1 METTVIYATEYRD
14 VPLSQLNES
23 KTNPRRV
30 FDDAAL
36 NELAASIRS
45 QGVLSPLLVRPLTEN
60 GFEIVA
66 GARRYRAAQMA
77 EISTVP
83 VRIVNLSD
91 AEALAAQLVENLIR
105 AEIHPMEEAEGF
117 ARLLA
122 LEEPKYSIE
131 QIAARVGKQP
141 SFVASRLK
149 LVDLV
154 PAAVDAFYA
163 NEIGV
168 GHAVLLA
175 KLPGDVQQQALSA
188 CFKEAYNNGA
198 KPARILLPVRNL
210 QFWIE
215 SNVLLVLKDA
225 PFDKRDAQLVP
236 TAGSCADCRKRTG
249 HNKLLFGDDLGRQG
263 DRCTD
268 PGCYNAKLAAHVA
281 KTVAAKPQLVQISTA
296 YGGQKEGSPVLPRNK
311 YTAIHDDKPESKD
324 EAKRPEFKV
333 CKFTA
338 DAIITEGSGVG
349 TIQKVCANPACPVHH
364 PKKQTS
370 AGSGNDAK
378 WKAEQEKRRK
388 EEAIANATGLRILSA
403 ISAAVPVRLMKR
415 DLLFVAE
422 RLVNLLDE
430 NRAAILAR
438 QHGIKKVK
446 ENESIGK
453 LFTAFL
459 RRTDEGTMGR
469 AVVESV
475 VLLTASRGDASHVLR
490 ETAELYKV
498 DVAAITAT
506 VKQEF
511 AAKEKA
517 KTAKP
522 TGKKATVK
530 SPAKAQSKP
539 VKKSVAA

>member
-1 METTVIYATEYRD
+1 METTVINATEYREL
-14 VPLSQLNES
+14 PLSLLTES
-23 KTNPRRV
+23 KSNPRRV

-36 NELAASIRS
+36 KELAASIRS

-77 EISTVP
+77 ETATVP
-83 VRIVNLSD
+83 VRIVHLSD

-131 QIAARVGKQP
+131 QIGARVGKSP
-141 SFVASRLK
+141 AFIASRLK

-154 PAAVDAFYA
+154 PATVEAFYA

-168 GHAVLLA
+168 GHALLLA
-175 KLPGDVQQQALSA
+175 KLPADQQQQALSA
-188 CFKEAYNNGA
+188 CFKEVCNSTQ
-198 KPARILLPVRNL
+198 KPARVLLPVRNL

-236 TAGSCADCRKRTG
+236 TAGSCADCAKRTG

-263 DRCTD
+263 DRCVD
-268 PGCYNAKLAAHVA
+268 PGCYQAKVSAHVA
-281 KTVAAKPQLVQISTA
+281 KTIATKPQLIQISTA

-311 YTAIHDDKPESKD
+311 YAAIRDDQPKSKD

-333 CKFTA
+333 CKFAT

-349 TIQKVCANPACPVHH
+349 SIQKVCANPACPVHH

-370 AGSGNDAK
+370 VGTSDAQFK
-378 WKAEQEKRRK
+378 VEQEKRRR
-388 EEAIANATGLRILSA
+388 EEAIANTTGLRVLSA

-422 RLVNLLDE
+422 RLANLLDE
-430 NRAAILAR
+430 NRCAILAK
-438 QHGIKKVK
+438 QHGIKKAK
-446 ENESIGK
+446 ESESIGK

-459 RRTDEGTMGR
+459 RRAEESTLGR

-475 VLLTASRGDASHVLR
+475 ILLTASRGNAAHVLR
-490 ETAELYKV
+490 ESAEAYKV
-498 DVAAITAT
+498 DVATITSK
-506 VKQEF
+506 VKMEF
-511 AAKEKA
+511 AEKEKA
-517 KTAKP
+517 KAAKKAVLKPSAKASAGTAKR
-522 TGKKATVK
+522 
-530 SPAKAQSKP
+530 
-539 VKKSVAA
+539 VAA

>member
-1 METTVIYATEYRD
+1 METTVINASEYRD
-14 VPLSQLNES
+14 LPLSQLNES

-30 FDDAAL
+30 FEESAL
-36 NELAASIRS
+36 KELADSIRS

-77 EISTVP
+77 ESATVP
-83 VRIVNLSD
+83 VRIVHLSD

-141 SFVASRLK
+141 SFVAARLK

-154 PAAVDAFYA
+154 PVAVDAFYA

-168 GHAVLLA
+168 GHALLLA
-175 KLPGDVQQQALSA
+175 KLPADQQEQALSA
-188 CFKEAYNNGA
+188 CFKEVYNGSQNA
-198 KPARILLPVRNL
+198 ARILLPVRNL

-236 TAGSCADCRKRTG
+236 TAGSCADCPKRTG
-249 HNKLLFGDDLGRQG
+249 HNKLLFSDDLGKHG
-263 DRCTD
+263 DQCVD
-268 PGCYNAKLAAHVA
+268 PQCYQAKLTAHVA
-281 KTVAAKPQLVQISTA
+281 KTIATKPELVQISTA
-296 YGGQKEGSPVLPRNK
+296 YGTQREGSPVLPRNK
-311 YTAIHDDKPESKD
+311 YTAIRDDKPKSND

-333 CKFTA
+333 CKFTT
-338 DAIITEGSGVG
+338 DAIVTEGSDIG
-349 TIQKVCANPACPVHH
+349 TIHKVCKNPDCPIHH
-364 PKKQTS
+364 PKKANGAS
-370 AGSGNDAK
+370 ANDAQF
-378 WKAEQEKRRK
+378 KAEQEKRRR
-388 EEAIANATGLRILSA
+388 EEAIANTTGLRVLSA

-422 RLVNLLDE
+422 HIVNLLDE
-430 NRAAILAR
+430 NRAAILAK
-438 QHGIKKVK
+438 QHGIKKTK
-446 ENESIGK
+446 ENESVGK
-453 LFTAFL
+453 LFVAFL
-459 RRTDEGTMGR
+459 RRADESTLGC
-469 AVVESV
+469 AVVEAV
-475 VLLTASRGDASHVLR
+475 VLLTASRGNASHVLR
-490 ETAELYKV
+490 DAAEFYKV
-498 DVAAITAT
+498 DVAAVTTT

-517 KTAKP
+517 KAE
-522 TGKKATVK
+522 KKAIPKQPTK
-530 SPAKAQSKP
+530 SASKP
-539 VKKSVAA
+539 IKKVAA

>member
-1 METTVIYATEYRD
+1 METTVINATEYRD
-14 VPLSQLNES
+14 LPLSQLNES

-36 NELAASIRS
+36 QELASSIRS

-77 EISTVP
+77 ESATVP
-83 VRIVNLSD
+83 VRIVHLSD
-91 AEALAAQLVENLIR
+91 AEVIEAQLVENLIR

-131 QIAARVGKQP
+131 QISARVGKQP

-149 LVDLV
+149 LIDLV
-154 PAAVDAFYA
+154 PVAVDAFYA

-168 GHAVLLA
+168 GHALLLA
-175 KLPGDVQQQALSA
+175 KLPADQQQQALSA
-188 CFKEAYNNGA
+188 CFKEVYNGSQN
-198 KPARILLPVRNL
+198 PARVLLPVRNL

-215 SNVLLVLKDA
+215 SNVLLILKNA

-236 TAGSCADCRKRTG
+236 TAGSCADCPKRTG

-268 PGCYNAKLAAHVA
+268 PKCYQAKLAAHVA
-281 KTVAAKPQLVQISTA
+281 KTVAAKPELVQISTA
-296 YGGQKEGSPVLPRNK
+296 YGTQKEGSSVLPRNK
-311 YTAIHDDKPESKD
+311 YTAIRDDKPKSND

-333 CKFTA
+333 CKFTT
-338 DAIITEGSGVG
+338 DAIVTEGSEIG
-349 TIQKVCANPACPVHH
+349 TVYKVCANQACPVHH
-364 PKKQTS
+364 PKKANGVS
-370 AGSGNDAK
+370 ANDAQS
-378 WKAEQEKRRK
+378 KAEQEKRRR
-388 EEAIANATGLRILSA
+388 EEAIANATGLRVLSA

-422 RLVNLLDE
+422 HMVNLLDE
-430 NRAAILAR
+430 NRAAILAK
-438 QHGIKKVK
+438 QHGIKKTK
-446 ENESIGK
+446 ENDSIGK
-453 LFTAFL
+453 LFTGFL
-459 RRTDEGTMGR
+459 RRADESTLGR
-469 AVVESV
+469 AVVEAV
-475 VLLTASRGDASHVLR
+475 ILLTSSRGNASQALRDAA
-490 ETAELYKV
+490 TAYKV
-498 DVAAITAT
+498 DTDAIAAK
-506 VKQEF
+506 VKQKF

-517 KTAKP
+517 KTAMKP
-522 TGKKATVK
+522 APK
-530 SPAKAQSKP
+530 SPVKAQPKTA
-539 VKKSVAA
+539 KKSVAA

>member
-1 METTVIYATEYRD
+1 METTVINASEYRD
-14 VPLSQLNES
+14 LPLSQLNES

-30 FDDAAL
+30 FEESAL
-36 NELAASIRS
+36 KELASSIRS

-77 EISTVP
+77 ESVTVP
-83 VRIVNLSD
+83 VRIVHLSD
-91 AEALAAQLVENLIR
+91 AEMIEAQLVENLIR

-122 LEEPKYSIE
+122 LEKPKYSIE
-131 QIAARVGKQP
+131 QISARVGKLP

-168 GHAVLLA
+168 GHALLLA
-175 KLPGDVQQQALSA
+175 KLPADQQEQALSA
-188 CFKEAYNNGA
+188 CFKEVYNGSQNA
-198 KPARILLPVRNL
+198 ARILLPVRNL

-215 SNVLLVLKDA
+215 TNVLLVLKDA

-236 TAGSCADCRKRTG
+236 TAGSCADCSKRTG

-263 DRCTD
+263 DRCVD
-268 PGCYNAKLAAHVA
+268 PKCYQSKIAAHVA
-281 KTVAAKPQLVQISTA
+281 KTVAAKPELVQISTA
-296 YGGQKEGSPVLPRNK
+296 YGTQKEGSPVLPRNK
-311 YTAIHDDKPESKD
+311 YTAIRDDKPKSND

-333 CKFTA
+333 CKFTT
-338 DAIITEGSGVG
+338 DAIVTEGSDIG
-349 TIQKVCANPACPVHH
+349 IIYKVCANPACLVHH
-364 PKKQTS
+364 PKKANGAS
-370 AGSGNDAK
+370 ANDEQF
-378 WKAEQEKRRK
+378 KAEQEKRRR
-388 EEAIANATGLRILSA
+388 EEAIANTTGLRVLSA

-422 RLVNLLDE
+422 HMVNLLDE

-438 QHGIKKVK
+438 QHGIKKTK
-446 ENESIGK
+446 ENESVGK
-453 LFTAFL
+453 LFVAFL
-459 RRTDEGTMGR
+459 RRADEGTLDR
-469 AVVESV
+469 TVVESV
-475 VLLTASRGDASHVLR
+475 VLLMASRGNASHVLR
-490 ETAELYKV
+490 DAAEFYKV

-517 KTAKP
+517 KAAKTVTPKP
-522 TGKKATVK
+522 TIKA
-530 SPAKAQSKP
+530 PAKVTKRA
-539 VKKSVAA
+539 VAA

>member
-1 METTVIYATEYRD
+1 METTVINATEYRD
-14 VPLSQLNES
+14 LPLSQLNES

-30 FDDAAL
+30 FDGTAL

-45 QGVLSPLLVRPLTEN
+45 QGILSPLLVRPLTEN

-77 EISTVP
+77 EAATVP

-105 AEIHPMEEAEGF
+105 AEIHPMEEAKGF

-141 SFVASRLK
+141 SFVAQRIRLI
-149 LVDLV
+149 DLV

-168 GHAVLLA
+168 GHALLLA
-175 KLPGDVQQQALSA
+175 KLPADQQQQALSA
-188 CFKEAYNNGA
+188 CFKEVYNGQD

-215 SNVLLVLKDA
+215 SNILLVLKDA

-236 TAGSCADCRKRTG
+236 AAGSCADCSKRTG
-249 HNKLLFGDDLGRQG
+249 HNKLLFGDDLGKHG
-263 DRCTD
+263 DQCVD
-268 PGCYNAKLAAHVA
+268 PKCYQLKIAAHVA
-281 KTVAAKPQLVQISTA
+281 KTVAAKPDLVQISTA
-296 YGGQKEGSPVLPRNK
+296 FGTQKEGSPVLPRNK
-311 YTAIHDDKPESKD
+311 YTAIRDDKPKSND

-333 CKFTA
+333 CKFTT
-338 DAIITEGSGVG
+338 DAIVTEGSDIG
-349 TIQKVCANPACPVHH
+349 TVHKVCANPACPIHH
-364 PKKQTS
+364 PKKS
-370 AGSGNDAK
+370 NGASDAQF
-378 WKAEQEKRRK
+378 KAEQEKRRR
-388 EEAIANATGLRILSA
+388 EEAIANATGLRALSA

-422 RLVNLLDE
+422 RMVNLLDE
-430 NRAAILAR
+430 NRAATLAR
-438 QHGIKKVK
+438 QHGIKKTK
-446 ENESIGK
+446 ENEAVGK
-453 LFTAFL
+453 LFMTFL
-459 RRTDEGTMGR
+459 RRADESTLGR
-469 AVVESV
+469 AVVEAV
-475 VLLTASRGDASHVLR
+475 VLLTASRGNGSHVLR
-490 ETAELYKV
+490 ETAEFYKV

-511 AAKEKA
+511 ATKEKA
-517 KTAKP
+517 KAAKKVAP
-522 TGKKATVK
+522 KP
-530 SPAKAQSKP
+530 PAKAPAMTAKR
-539 VKKSVAA
+539 AAA

>member
-1 METTVIYATEYRD
+1 MTTTVINATEYRD
-14 VPLSQLNES
+14 LPLSQLNES

-30 FDDAAL
+30 FDETSL
-36 NELAASIRS
+36 KELAASIRS
-45 QGVLSPLLVRPLTEN
+45 QGILSPLLVRPLTES

-77 EISTVP
+77 ESATVP
-83 VRIVNLSD
+83 VRIVHLSD
-91 AEALAAQLVENLIR
+91 AEVIEAQLVENLIR

-131 QIAARVGKQP
+131 QIAARVGKKP

-154 PAAVDAFYA
+154 PVAVDAFYA

-168 GHAVLLA
+168 GHALLLA
-175 KLPGDVQQQALSA
+175 KLPSHIQQQALSA
-188 CFKEAYNNGA
+188 CFKEVYNNGA

-236 TAGSCADCRKRTG
+236 TAGSCADCPKRTG

-268 PGCYNAKLAAHVA
+268 PGCYQAKVSAQVA
-281 KTVAAKPQLVQISTA
+281 KTIAAKPQLVQISTA

-311 YTAIHDDKPESKD
+311 YTAIRDDKPKSND

-333 CKFTA
+333 CKFTT
-338 DAIITEGSGVG
+338 DAIVTEGSEMG
-349 TIQKVCANPACPVHH
+349 TMHKVCANPACPIHH
-364 PKKQTS
+364 PKKANS
-370 AGSGNDAK
+370 NGANDAAF
-378 WKAEQEKRRK
+378 KAEQEKRRR
-388 EEAIANATGLRILSA
+388 EEALANTTGLRVLSA

-415 DLLFVAE
+415 DLMFLAE
-422 RLVNLLDE
+422 RMVNLLDE

-438 QHGIKKVK
+438 QHGIKKTK

-453 LFTAFL
+453 LFTSFL
-459 RRTDEGTMGR
+459 RRADESTLGR
-469 AVVESV
+469 AVVEAV
-475 VLLTASRGDASHVLR
+475 VLLTASRGNASHVLR
-490 ETAELYKV
+490 DAAEFYKV
-498 DVAAITAT
+498 DVAAITAK
-506 VKQEF
+506 VKEEF

-517 KTAKP
+517 KEAKTATPKPAVKAQAKTAKR
-522 TGKKATVK
+522 
-530 SPAKAQSKP
+530 
-539 VKKSVAA
+539 AAA

>member
-1 METTVIYATEYRD
+1 METTVINATEYRD
-14 VPLSQLNES
+14 LPLSQLNES

-30 FDDAAL
+30 FDEAAL
-36 NELAASIRS
+36 RELVASIRS
-45 QGVLSPLLVRPLTEN
+45 QGILSPLLVRPLTEN

-66 GARRYRAAQMA
+66 GARRYRAALMA
-77 EISTVP
+77 EAATVP
-83 VRIVNLSD
+83 VRIVHLSD
-91 AEALAAQLVENLIR
+91 AEMIEAQLVENLIR

-122 LEEPKYSIE
+122 LEEPKYGIE

-149 LVDLV
+149 LIDLV

-175 KLPGDVQQQALSA
+175 KLPADMQQQALSA

-236 TAGSCADCRKRTG
+236 TAGSCADCPKRTG
-249 HNKLLFGDDLGRQG
+249 HNKLLFSDDLGKQG
-263 DRCTD
+263 DRCVD
-268 PGCYNAKLAAHVA
+268 PKCYQAKLTAHVA
-281 KTVAAKPQLVQISTA
+281 KTVAAKPELVQISTA
-296 YGGQKEGSPVLPRNK
+296 YGTQKEGSPVLPRNK
-311 YTAIHDDKPESKD
+311 YTAIRDDKPKSNE

-333 CKFTA
+333 CKFTT
-338 DAIITEGSGVG
+338 DAIVTEGSDIG
-349 TIQKVCANPACPVHH
+349 TIHKVCKNPDCPIHH
-364 PKKQTS
+364 PKKVN
-370 AGSGNDAK
+370 GNGANDVAF
-378 WKAEQEKRRK
+378 KAEQEKRRR
-388 EEAIANATGLRILSA
+388 EEAIANATGLRVLSA

-422 RLVNLLDE
+422 RMVYLLDE
-430 NRAAILAR
+430 NRAAILAK
-438 QHGIKKVK
+438 QHGIKKAK
-446 ENESIGK
+446 QDESTGK

-459 RRTDEGTMGR
+459 RRADESTLGR
-469 AVVESV
+469 AVVEAV
-475 VLLTASRGDASHVLR
+475 ILLTASRGNASHALR
-490 ETAELYKV
+490 DAAEFFKV
-498 DVAAITAT
+498 DVATLTIQ

-511 AAKEKA
+511 AAKIKA
-517 KTAKP
+517 RDAKNSPPKLPAKVGKTL
-522 TGKKATVK
+522 KKA
-530 SPAKAQSKP
+530 
-539 VKKSVAA
+539 AAA